1 MQGFFIVMMKIEI
14 KGLKELQESIDD
26 HIARQIP
33 FIAAKSLTMTAKD
46 LQADLKH
53 EMTDSFDRP
62 TPYTLNSTYIQA
74 ASKSKLEATV
84 GFKTFGG
91 KGIPAGKYL
100 LPQVFGGVRPLKRFE
115 KALRSI
121 GVLPS
126 NHIVVPGSGVQLDS
140 YGNIPRSLIVQ
151 ILSYFKAFGEQG
163 YRANMTDKRR
173 KSLARGTKTKQGVSY
188 FVSKGGVDKFAAGIW
203 ARYQFSHGS
212 AVKPIMMFVPYPV
225 YEQRLDFF
233 YVMRKSAEKHFEKN
247 LKETFGQV
255 VGSGTSK
262 G

>member
-1 MQGFFIVMMKIEI
+1 MMKIEI
-14 KGLKELQESIDD
+14 KGLKELQASSDD

-33 FIAAKSLTMTAKD
+33 FIAAKSLTMTVKD
-46 LQADLKH
+46 MQADLKH

-62 TPYTLNSTYIQA
+62 TPFTLDSTFIKPA
-74 ASKSKLEATV
+74 KKSNLEATV

-91 KGIPAGKYL
+91 KGTPAGKYL

-115 KALRSI
+115 KALQSI
-121 GVLPS
+121 GVLPRD
-126 NHIVVPGSGVQLDS
+126 HIAVPASGATMDS
-140 YGNIPRSLIVQ
+140 YGNMSRGQIVQ

-173 KSLARGTKTKQGVSY
+173 KSLSSGVKKSSGISY
-188 FVSKGGVDKFAAGIW
+188 FVSDGSKFAAGIW
-203 ARYQFSHGS
+203 ARHHFSRGT
-212 AVKPIMMFVPYPV
+212 ALKPVLMFVAYPA
-225 YEQRLDFF
+225 YEKALDFF
-233 YVMRKSAEKHFEKN
+233 YAMEKSAEKHFEKN
-247 LKETFGQV
+247 FKETFGQV